1 MFTHNTYFNG
11 QLNVIS
17 NVYLNVDPE
26 NNLYFL
32 DLIHK
37 FNLNKDHYII
47 KINHELDQ
55 FIDDSYQSVGYINS
69 KFLEMVDYIRNHREE
84 SVLGLILMDR
94 ILHLLPKHATC
105 IETTLSNLLSKI
117 HENIT
122 STELDDISRIVN
134 LSVNEA
140 KEIKYIRDN
149 VTQFKNSLYRM
160 VADYRSNGEYN
171 PFLNRDG
178 ESIFK

>member
-1 MFTHNTYFNG
+1 MFTHNTYF
-11 QLNVIS
+11 